1 MDDKLK
7 NLLKNCLKA
16 MKDYDGD
23 ITELQKDFDD
33 AVKRSAE
40 HSKNLEFEVQYSAT
54 PFTDKELLEIL
65 GEEDFYACRLETLDE
80 ENCYTYQL
88 ETLNEEIP
96 PVSYNEKDKWEIINF
111 KDNDYARVA

>member
-1 MDDKLK
+1 MIRKGKEWKNVDDKLK
-7 NLLKNCLKA
+7 NLLRNCLKA

-54 PFTDKELLEIL
+54 PFTDEELQNIL
-65 GEEDFYACRLETLDE
+65 GE
-80 ENCYTYQL
+80 
-88 ETLNEEIP
+88 
-96 PVSYNEKDKWEIINF
+96 
-111 KDNDYARVA
+111 DYKIWAE

>member
-7 NLLKNCLKA
+7 NLLRNCLKA

-40 HSKNLEFEVQYSAT
+40 HSKNTEFEIQYSAT
-54 PFTDKELLEIL
+54 PFTDEELQNIL
-65 GEEDFYACRLETLDE
+65 GE
-80 ENCYTYQL
+80 
-88 ETLNEEIP
+88 
-96 PVSYNEKDKWEIINF
+96 
-111 KDNDYARVA
+111 DYKI